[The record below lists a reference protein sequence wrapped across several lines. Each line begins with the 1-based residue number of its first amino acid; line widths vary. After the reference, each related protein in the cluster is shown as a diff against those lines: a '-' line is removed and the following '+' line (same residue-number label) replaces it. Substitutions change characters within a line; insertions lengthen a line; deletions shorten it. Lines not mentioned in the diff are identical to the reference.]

1 MDRVNVGSWERNFED
16 SDPEWITIKMADFL
30 KRSLLMYRDAMG
42 KRLIC
47 DAEVIYTIHR
57 VDLCGVIFFM
67 SDLWRHL
74 RVMIITCWYFF
85 PDDLSRFNHRLDII
99 RKREENR
106 EFFLGIFMLRVWSG
120 ICWGLLLL
128 ILWSVYYF
136 QIIFKKN

>member
-16 SDPEWITIKMADFL
+16 SDPEWLTIKMADFL

-57 VDLCGVIFFM
+57 VDSCGVIFFM

-106 EFFLGIFMLRVWSG
+106 EFFRYLHVKGLKRHLLGFIIITIIIKR
-120 ICWGLLLL
+120 LLFSNNL
-128 ILWSVYYF
+128 
-136 QIIFKKN
+136 